1 MIAHE
6 HAARAHLKPRKQLA
20 HREVL
25 MAYRHIKRDKRLTT
39 LGSDTDRRHAGRDGS
54 VVHGGEYAARAI
66 VQDLQFL
73 DFDLFHD
80 HTEILT
86 AAT

>member
-1 MIAHE
+1 MAH
-6 HAARAHLKPRKQLA
+6 
-20 HREVL
+20 
-25 MAYRHIKRDKRLTT
+25 RHIKSDKLLTT
-39 LGSDTDRRHAGRDGS
+39 LGSDTDRRHAGRHRS

-73 DFDLFHD
+73 DFGLFHD